1 MRARLSLLLA
11 LAGLSCMPKV
21 PRQRLENAT
30 PILVGYVVDPTYA
43 GAPTTAPDRL
53 KEAIARTLEE
63 RNLSVVEVPLEAL
76 EGQRITDTRKA
87 ALEAQRPDAPYFL
100 LVELRVHFFS
110 QLDGRYRW
118 EVGTALTA
126 SKNGGVTTKDAFEVP
141 VVLVYD
147 HEKQRAAMN
156 AAAQDI
162 SVRLASLMDGLLAS
176 GAAPAPAVGP
186 AAPASF
192 QQPLMP
198 GQLVPT
204 KAKPKEVPVEAP
216 GDAPREAPKLTPSG
230 AIPAPRSIY
239 FVMVDRFANGD
250 PTNDGDADRADPQA
264 FHGGD
269 LRGLRG
275 RLDWIQGLGF
285 DTVWL
290 SPVFTMRTRKWHG
303 YGAFHGYWT
312 YDLTSVEPRFGDE
325 AELLALSDEL
335 HRRGMKLVLDVVLN
349 HVGPEAP
356 LVVQRPEWFHA
367 RGGVT
372 DWSDVVQLTTHDVH
386 GLPDLATERADVA
399 GHLVGASRR
408 WLRAHPAR
416 RVPPRRRE
424 ARAAALLGG
433 VLA

>member
-1 MRARLSLLLA
+1 MNARLAVSLLTLVA
-11 LAGLSCMPKV
+11 LSCIPKV

-30 PILVGYVVDPTYA
+30 PILVGYVVDPTHA
-43 GAPTTAPDRL
+43 GEPSTAPDKL
-53 KEAIARTLEE
+53 KEALARTLEE
-63 RNLSVVEVPLEAL
+63 RNLSVVEVPLEVL
-76 EGQRITDTRKA
+76 KGQRITDTRRA
-87 ALEAQRPDAPYFL
+87 ALEAQQPDAPYFL

-156 AAAQDI
+156 AASQDI
-162 SVRLASLMDGLLAS
+162 ATRLASLMDGLLVS
-176 GAAPAPAVGP
+176 GEKPAAATDPT
-186 AAPASF
+186 APASF

-204 KAKPKEVPVEAP
+204 KTKPKEAP
-216 GDAPREAPKLTPSG
+216 KDAPKEPPKEAPKETP
-230 AIPAPRSIY
+230 PAPTGQRSAPKSIY
-239 FVMVDRFANGD
+239 FVMVDRFANGSRA
-250 PTNDGDADRADPQA
+250 NDGDADPNDPQA

-269 LRGLRG
+269 LVGLRG
-275 RLDWIQGLGF
+275 RLDWLQSLGV

-290 SPVFTMRTRKWHG
+290 SPVSRMRTSKWHG

-312 YDLTSVEPRFGDE
+312 YELSSMEPRLGDE
-325 AELLALSDEL
+325 AELVALSDEL
-335 HRRGMKLVLDVVLN
+335 HRRGMKLVLDLVLN

-356 LVVQRPEWFHA
+356 LVAEKPDWFH
-367 RGGVT
+367 RKGGVT
-372 DWSDVVQLTTHDVH
+372 DWNDPTQLVNHDVH

-399 GHLVGASRR
+399 AHLLDGSRR
-408 WLRAHPAR
+408 WLRAGQA
-416 RVPPRRRE
+416 
-424 ARAAALLGG
+424 
-433 VLA
+433 